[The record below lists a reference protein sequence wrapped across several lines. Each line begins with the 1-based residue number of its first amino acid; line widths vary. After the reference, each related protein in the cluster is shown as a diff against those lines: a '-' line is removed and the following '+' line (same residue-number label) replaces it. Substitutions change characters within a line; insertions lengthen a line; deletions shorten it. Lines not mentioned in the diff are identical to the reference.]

1 MRYSLFEQQ
10 KDSLLLA
17 ARVLLVVLFVFF
29 GWEKMTGFSGTVSY
43 MASTGIPT
51 LTLAAL
57 IAVIMELVVGVAILL
72 GYFTRPLA
80 MLLALYTLAS
90 GLVGHHY
97 WTMAAGAEQY
107 DMMIHFYKN
116 VSITGGL
123 LALAAAGP
131 GKFSIDGR

>member
-1 MRYSLFEQQ
+1 MLV
-10 KDSLLLA
+10 

-51 LTLAAL
+51 PTLAAL

-90 GLVGHHY
+90 GIVGHHY
-97 WTMAAGAEQY
+97 WTMAAGAEHY

-123 LALAAAGP
+123 LVLTAAGP